1 MARIKQSR
9 VRRPVIVGVAALS
22 AVAAATPFAAAAA
35 PKKAEPAL
43 RLVTASPSVTLDHY
57 ADEPGVFLALGT
69 YMVAG
74 SSPFELR
81 VSRRSYRDP
90 IVATQVVRTGRKV
103 TTRTLPA

>member
-9 VRRPVIVGVAALS
+9 VRRPVIVGLAALS

-57 ADEPGVFLALGT
+57 AEEPGVFLDLGAH
-69 YMVAG
+69 MVAG
-74 SSPFELR
+74 ISSPFELR
-81 VSRRSYRDP
+81 VSRRSYKDP
-90 IVATQVVRTGRKV
+90 IVATQIIR
-103 TTRTLPA
+103 